1 MPLAYRTALSTRGS
15 LVPRH
20 AAALLRRC
28 TILVAVAAIVCLV
41 GSSLAAAQ
49 AAAQT
54 NDQTRIL
61 TKTPRQNRIEPDI
74 RHSTGEL
81 VVFSAAD
88 MQPVFEVLGPYF
100 QRRTGIKLKMVYGS
114 SGTLSQQ
121 IVNGAPADIFF
132 SADYTFA
139 ERLVAADKADNINP
153 YPYAKGLLV
162 VWTRK
167 DSPFNPLSVDDLA
180 RKDLKSVAIANPA
193 TAPYGRAA
201 IAAMSKLG
209 LLQKASPH
217 FVQAESVGQAAQ
229 FALSGNAQIAL
240 ISQTIAYSPAYRAAG
255 TSAMF
260 PLSTYMEI
268 RQCAVVMKG
277 GAHRDQAHILLNYI
291 TSDEIQNHLADLGLQ
306 RFQ

>member
-1 MPLAYRTALSTRGS
+1 MSLAYRTPSRQRSTALIIRTLS
-15 LVPRH
+15 LCL
-20 AAALLRRC
+20 AAALL
-28 TILVAVAAIVCLV
+28 VV
-41 GSSLAAAQ
+41 SSFAGAQ
-49 AAAQT
+49 AK
-54 NDQTRIL
+54 TRIQPNM
-61 TKTPRQNRIEPDI
+61 TP
-74 RHSTGEL
+74 SSGEL
-81 VVFSAAD
+81 TVFSAAD

-139 ERLVAADKADNINP
+139 ERLVAAGKADNINP

-162 VWTRK
+162 LWTRK
-167 DSPFNPLSVDDLA
+167 DSPFYPISVDDLS

-209 LLQKASPH
+209 LLQSASPH

-229 FALSGNAQIAL
+229 FALSGNAQLAL

-255 TSAMF
+255 TSALF
-260 PLSTYMEI
+260 PFTPY
-268 RQCAVVMKG
+268 RKNRHFAVWMKNQP
-277 GAHRDQAHILLNYI
+277 HRDQAHILLNYI
-291 TSDEIQNHLADLGLQ
+291 TSDEIQNHLPDLGLQ